1 MSIHA
6 SVWFT
11 SWRDNSSAKRGYRS
25 SAFSGSFVPG
35 LIIGSGLFFISA
47 VMLYHRVGISA
58 SGSMNF
64 FLFSIVLY
72 SLIELLHVYRS
83 LISPQLYLLIIISSH
98 HHIITSS
105 WSTRFARD
113 CSRGY
118 FPPRWHQS
126 PLPPPCSRYRA
137 PTCPRR
143 GYAPACSIPSVSGR

>member
-83 LISPQLYLLIIISSH
+83 LISPQLYLLIITSSH

-105 WSTRFARD
+105 HHHIITSSHHHDLHDSHEIVLADIFLHD
-113 CSRGY
+113 
-118 FPPRWHQS
+118 
-126 PLPPPCSRYRA
+126 
-137 PTCPRR
+137 
-143 GYAPACSIPSVSGR
+143 